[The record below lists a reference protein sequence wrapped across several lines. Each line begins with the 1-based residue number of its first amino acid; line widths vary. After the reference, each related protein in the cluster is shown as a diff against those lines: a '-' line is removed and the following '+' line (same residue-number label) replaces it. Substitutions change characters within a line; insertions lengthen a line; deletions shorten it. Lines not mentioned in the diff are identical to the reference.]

1 MKKILMLALVALPA
15 LAVGRGAVADTIP
28 FPAVHAG
35 SVFVIAHTV
44 TTDGVMS
51 DYFAP
56 DNTVVFRSYAVDAKT
71 RKVLMRRDVTYFY
84 VSIPNQ
90 PNVKLRY
97 TPNSKYASGQYQWT
111 GQWTVPSDYPV
122 GTVKFKVWVKTVT
135 RHIGYFQQMPVV
147 TSQLTISTTP
157 QIPSGPGPSGG
168 AAPSGKVTTVIY
180 ADSVNGTRPS
190 GAAPRPIGC
199 TQTNVFKRGEQF
211 VQRAW
216 GFDLTSGEV
225 LSIDNVT
232 EAHFTV
238 PGVPDIPLNWGAH
251 GPQKVFFWTNFW
263 NIPADYPLGTT
274 VVKITYTLTSGKVAT
289 LDYPIVI
296 TP

>member
-15 LAVGRGAVADTIP
+15 LVVGRGAVADTIP

-35 SVFVIAHTV
+35 NVFVIAHTV

-56 DNTVVFRSYAVDAKT
+56 GSTVVFRSYAVDAKS
-71 RKVLMRRDVTYFY
+71 RKVLTAKNVTYYY
-84 VSIPNQ
+84 VKIPNQ
-90 PNVKLRY
+90 PNVKLTN
-97 TPNSKYASGQYQWT
+97 TPSSKYASGQYQWT
-111 GQWTVPSDYPV
+111 GQWTVPADYPT
-122 GTVKFKVWVKTVT
+122 GTVKFKVWVKTKAG
-135 RHIGYFQQMPVV
+135 RIGYFQQMPVV
-147 TSQLTISTTP
+147 TSQLTISATP
-157 QIPSGPGPSGG
+157 QIPSGPGPAGG
-168 AAPSGKVTTVIY
+168 AAPSGKVSTVIY

-199 TQTNVFKRGEQF
+199 TQTNVFKRGEQY

-225 LSIDNVT
+225 LSTDNVT

-238 PGVPDIPLNWGAH
+238 PGVPNITLNWGSH

-274 VVKITYTLTSGKVAT
+274 VVHLTYTLTSGKVAT